1 MKKKIAVYM
10 LGFTIFLLVANIV
23 IDLTTKKKEKIFEND
38 LSSLGLENNYLE
50 TLDEF
55 GVDLKLIKVKPNKD
69 NEKDSVTNII
79 NVKIP
84 ADIPFPVFL
93 QSFQKKIDYPF
104 VKLKSEEKKK
114 DKEFTVKV
122 FVNNIQKLESDV
134 VREENTRRTG
144 VKLSFIITGFNSL
157 SKRSQIELLK
167 SPFPFAVELVP
178 SEKEAVMVD
187 SLGKFNKEHVVC
199 LNDDIE
205 GKKFL
210 LSNSYSKE
218 KLRAAVKNILS
229 AYKYYALYLI
239 DTDSDLFTQ
248 SKYNI
253 IEKELLDSKVRLAKR
268 NSFVC
273 LDDDKKEKMSD
284 RLDKFLENAGAAGNI
299 AVIDA
304 GNYMSIIDKIEK
316 LFKRGNKIAPPS
328 GN

>member
-1 MKKKIAVYM
+1 M
-10 LGFTIFLLVANIV
+10 LGFTIFLLVANII

-55 GVDLKLIKVKPNKD
+55 GVDLKLIKVKPNR
-69 NEKDSVTNII
+69 ESGKDSVTNII
-79 NVKIP
+79 NVQIP

-134 VREENTRRTG
+134 IRDENTRRTG

-157 SKRSQIELLK
+157 SKGNQLELLQ

-178 SEKEAVMVD
+178 SEKEAILVD

-210 LSNSYSKE
+210 LSDNYSKE

-229 AYKYYALYLI
+229 AYKYYSLYLI

-248 SKYNI
+248 SKYNV
-253 IEKELLDSKVRLAKR
+253 IEKELLESKVRLVKR
-268 NSFVC
+268 NSFTC
-273 LDDDKKEKMSD
+273 LDDDKKENVRA
-284 RLDKFLENAGAAGNI
+284 RLDKFLQNAGADENI
-299 AVIDA
+299 AVIEA
-304 GNYMSIIDKIEK
+304 GNYMSIIDKIEV
-316 LFKRGNKIAPPS
+316 LFRKGNKVIPPC